1 MAKRGPKPKTVV
13 KEKQKSFEEQL
24 SQYLVNTFGVS
35 VWDDSPEDTARRWL
49 KAMSEFKTTSVMD
62 FNTTTFKAT
71 ANQLIVVRD
80 IQFSSLCAHHLFPF
94 MGTASVGY
102 IPNKLM
108 IGVSKIPRIV
118 HHFASRPST
127 QETFTRAVASFLK
140 DTVEAQGVAV
150 VVEATHTCMACR
162 GVKERTASM
171 ITSEMR
177 GAFLTSMEARQ
188 EFLFMI
194 GRR

>member
-1 MAKRGPKPKTVV
+1 MSATF
-13 KEKQKSFEEQL
+13 EKQ
-24 SQYLVNTFGVS
+24 LVLFLKDTFGEA
-35 VWDDSPEDTARRWL
+35 VWDDSAEESAKRWI
-49 KAMSEFKTTSVMD
+49 KAMREFRTNSVMD

-71 ANQLIVVRD
+71 ANQLIIVKD

-94 MGTASVGY
+94 SGIAHVGY

-127 QETFTRAVASFLK
+127 QETLTRAIASFLK

-150 VVEATHTCMACR
+150 TINSIHTCMSCR
-162 GVKERTASM
+162 GVKERSASM

-188 EFLFMI
+188 EFLALTR
-194 GRR
+194 GG